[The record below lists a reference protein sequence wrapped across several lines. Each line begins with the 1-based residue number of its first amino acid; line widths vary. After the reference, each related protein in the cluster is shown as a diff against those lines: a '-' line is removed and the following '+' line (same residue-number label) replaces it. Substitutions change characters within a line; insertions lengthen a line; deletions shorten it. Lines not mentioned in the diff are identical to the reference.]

1 LTHSSRPTVSD
12 ILIASMSTFDAIQR
26 ICNLPADFRD
36 GEKSA
41 HDLIREAGIDVRS
54 LTTDSIAAILKTKPE
69 LVTEWL
75 QWSEDKRSSPGYY
88 FLSDGQRHIVGY
100 YPGDEQVEFADPIA
114 ACADFVVKEVNA
126 VC

>member
-1 LTHSSRPTVSD
+1 MIHSRRLTVSD
-12 ILIASMSTFDAIQR
+12 KLTASMNTFDAIQQ
-26 ICNLPADFRD
+26 ICNLPTEFRD
-36 GEKSA
+36 GEKSSR
-41 HDLIREAGIDVRS
+41 DLVREAGIDVRS
-54 LTTDSIAAILKTKPE
+54 LTAESIAAVLKTKPE

-100 YPGDEQVEFADPIA
+100 YPGDEQVEFVDAIA
-114 ACADFVVKEVNA
+114 ACADFIVKEVNA